1 LPAVFGSD
9 AEAQNTL
16 VHRLR
21 EACETYG
28 FFEMTGHGVP
38 QSLLDEALE
47 QSRQFFDLPI
57 DIKEKYDKS
66 MLV

>member
-1 LPAVFGSD
+1 
-9 AEAQNTL
+9 
-16 VHRLR
+16 
-21 EACETYG
+21 
-28 FFEMTGHGVP
+28 MTGHGVP

-47 QSRQFFDLPI
+47 QSRLFFDLPI